1 MSNIYRKMYKLFSF
15 LTFCV
20 AVAAGTETFLR
31 GSTLN
36 ILNIENDWSRFTLF
50 LERFE
55 KKYESLKEFEE
66 RFAIFKENVKNIIE
80 HNSDK
85 SQNFTMG
92 VNQFTDLTSSEFKE
106 KYIGGYSTLGKSVCG
121 KFVNTETITSLPKS
135 IDWNVKGA
143 VTPVKDQGQCGSC
156 WAFSTTGA
164 IEGAWAIKSG
174 KLTSLSEQQ
183 LVDCSKKYGNLGC
196 KGGLMDNA
204 FTYVI
209 DNGICAEDSYSYTA
223 SGGTC
228 NNCEV
233 VVTISDCK
241 DVTPNDQIALA
252 AALAKGPVSIA
263 IEADTRIFQ
272 SYSSG
277 VITSS
282 SCGTNLD
289 HGVLIAGY
297 GVENGIEYW
306 LVKNSW
312 GKSWGDNGYVKIARS
327 ESSNDPGICGIAMQP
342 SFPVV

>member
-1 MSNIYRKMYKLFSF
+1 MFKFFLLLAAFFNICGADSLRKRELSSF
-15 LTFCV
+15 L
-20 AVAAGTETFLR
+20 
-31 GSTLN
+31 
-36 ILNIENDWSRFTLF
+36 NDNDEWKQFSNFQ
-50 LERFE
+50 ERFS
-55 KKYESLKEFEE
+55 KRYENIQELEA
-66 RFAIFKENVKNIIE
+66 RFQIFRSNLRNIIL
-80 HNSDK
+80 HNLDYR
-85 SQNFTMG
+85 QNFTMG
-92 VNQFTDLTSSEFKE
+92 INQFTDLTPQEFKDQ
-106 KYIGGYSTLGKSVCG
+106 YINGGLKVEVGSYGCKTYSSSASGA
-121 KFVNTETITSLPKS
+121 PDS
-135 IDWNVKGA
+135 IDWRSKGA
-143 VTPVKDQGQCGSC
+143 VTTVKDQGQCGSC
-156 WAFSTTGA
+156 WTFSATGA

-209 DNGICAEDSYSYTA
+209 DNGICAEDSYLYTA
-223 SGGTC
+223 SSGSC
-228 NNCEV
+228 NSCEV
-233 VVTISDCK
+233 IVTISDCK
-241 DVTPNDQIALA
+241 DVTPNDQVALVA
-252 AALAKGPVSIA
+252 AVAKGPVSIA

-327 ESSNDPGICGIAMQP
+327 ESTNDPGICGIGMQP
-342 SFPVV
+342 SFPSV

>member
-1 MSNIYRKMYKLFSF
+1 MYKLFSLF
-15 LTFCV
+15 TFCI
-20 AVAAGTETFLR
+20 AFASSAETFLR

-55 KKYESLKEFEE
+55 KKYDSLKEFEE
-66 RFAIFKENVKNIIE
+66 RFTIFKENVKNIIE
-80 HNSDK
+80 HNADR

-92 VNQFTDLTSSEFKE
+92 INQFTDLTSSEFKE
-106 KYIGGYSTLGKSVCG
+106 KYIGGYTSLGKSVCG
-121 KFVNTETITSLPKS
+121 KFVTTETIASLPKS
-135 IDWNVKGA
+135 VDWNAKGA

-233 VVTISDCK
+233 AVTISDCK
-241 DVTPNDQIALA
+241 DVTPNDQVALT
-252 AALAKGPVSIA
+252 AALSKGPVSIA

-272 SYSSG
+272 SYSNG

-282 SCGTNLD
+282 SCGTTLD

-312 GKSWGDNGYVKIARS
+312 GTSWGDKGYVKIARS
-327 ESSNDPGICGIAMQP
+327 ESSNDPGICGVAMQP

>member
-1 MSNIYRKMYKLFSF
+1 MYKLFSL

-20 AVAAGTETFLR
+20 ALAVGTESFLR

-36 ILNIENDWSRFTLF
+36 ILNIDNDWNRFTLF

-92 VNQFTDLTSSEFKE
+92 INQFTDLTSSEFKE
-106 KYIGGYSTLGKSVCG
+106 KYISGYSSLEKSVCG
-121 KFVNTETITSLPKS
+121 KFFNTETITSLPKS

-209 DNGICAEDSYSYTA
+209 DNGICAEDSYLYTA
-223 SGGTC
+223 SSGSC
-228 NNCEV
+228 NSYEV
-233 VVTISDCK
+233 IVTISDCK
-241 DVTPNDQIALA
+241 DVTPNDQVALVA
-252 AALAKGPVSIA
+252 AVAKGPVSIA

-327 ESSNDPGICGIAMQP
+327 ESSNDAGVCGVAMQP